1 MNLESR
7 VVFKY
12 SMVRGYLT
20 ESKHFK
26 TLRELQCAIEKFK
39 ADLFTLTVSRIVMI
53 IDKDSKKE
61 PDGIERTF
69 IPNTPEYKTVAFPPE
84 TITFSVTQKLMYP
97 DDVRKLLMQ
106 KYNCV
111 FDFDNT
117 RREENIPVRSF
128 HANEHS
134 SIGLR
139 DEQTGAPS
147 NISWLTITCDQC
159 RPTDI
164 VIDKNLHQIW
174 PEKTNT
180 TPESLIELLSKT
192 TEKVH

>member
-1 MNLESR
+1 MNLESC
-7 VVFKY
+7 VVFEY

-26 TLRELQCAIEKFK
+26 TLSELQCAIEKFK

-97 DDVRKLLMQ
+97 DDVRKLLVQ

-139 DEQTGAPS
+139 DKQTGAPS

-174 PEKTNT
+174 PET
-180 TPESLIELLSKT
+180 TGTFPQTLLRLLSKT
-192 TEKVH
+192 TQKVH

>member
-20 ESKHFK
+20 ESKHFG
-26 TLRELQCAIEKFK
+26 TLRELQCAIEKFE
-39 ADLFTLTVSRIVMI
+39 ADLFTLTVSRTVNIV
-53 IDKDSKKE
+53 DRDSKKT
-61 PDGIERTF
+61 PNGMSQFF
-69 IPNTPEYKTVAFPPE
+69 IPQGKQYETVAFTPE
-84 TITFSVTQKLMYP
+84 EITFTVATKLIYP
-97 DDVRKLLMQ
+97 HDVRKLLVQ

-117 RREENIPVRSF
+117 RRKENIPVRSF
-128 HANEHS
+128 HVNEHS

-147 NISWLTITCDQC
+147 NISWRTITCDQC

-192 TEKVH
+192 TEKIH